1 MNRVSPIGLCFS
13 LALHAL
19 SGHAEDTAPRSLFHL
34 ESSWV
39 DDSGHPR
46 QLRDLD
52 GDVLLVVLFYTRC
65 MASCPMTVKALQ
77 MLERHE
83 NSVIGA
89 HTKLVLVTVDPER
102 DTLDALRRY
111 RLTMELDKKNW
122 LLLRGSSTDVR
133 KLAAVLGFNYEQID
147 SGEFAH
153 SNLVTVL
160 NRRGEIVHQQSGAGG
175 DLEALSDAV
184 RAAQSDSVP
193 GGKGSRG

>member
-1 MNRVSPIGLCFS
+1 MSRVSPIGVCFS
-13 LALHAL
+13 LALYAL
-19 SGHAEDTAPRSLFHL
+19 SVHADDAGSRSLHHL
-34 ESSWV
+34 QSSWV
-39 DDSGHPR
+39 DDLGQPH
-46 QLRDLD
+46 QFRDLD
-52 GDVLLVVLFYTRC
+52 GDVLLVVLFYTHC
-65 MASCPMTVKALQ
+65 MASCPLTVKALQ

-89 HTKLVLVTVDPER
+89 HTKLVLITVDPER
-102 DTLDALRRY
+102 DTLAALRRY
-111 RLTMELDKKNW
+111 RHTMDLDKKNW

-184 RAAQSDSVP
+184 RAAQSDTVP
-193 GGKGSRG
+193 GKGSRG